1 MSSEKST
8 SGAVYTCPMHPEV
21 KQDRPGD
28 CPKCGMALES
38 AGVPG
43 EESLDELR
51 DFTRR
56 FAVSAALAIPLL
68 AVSMGPLLGLPL
80 REWLGERAALWTELA
95 LATPVVL
102 WAGWPFFV
110 RGVRSVA
117 NLSPNMFTLIMIG
130 VGAAYGYSVVATVA
144 PGLFP
149 EGFRMEGGAVG
160 VYYEAA
166 AVIIALVLLGQVLE
180 LRARSRTGDAIRAL
194 LDLSPETA
202 RVVRD
207 GAEEVVP
214 LEQVKVGDVL
224 SVLPGEKVPVDGIV
238 TGGVSSVDESMIT
251 GEPLPVEKARGDRVV
266 GATINGQGNLTVEA
280 RQVGSDTVLSR
291 IVEMVSRARGSRA
304 PIQAMADRFA
314 ALFVPAVLLVAAASF
329 VVWSLVGPEP
339 PVTHGLVVAVS
350 VLIIACPCALGL
362 AAPMS
367 VMVAAGRGAEAAV
380 LVRDA
385 ESLERLASVDT
396 LVIDKTGT
404 LTAGKPKVVS
414 VAAAEGRGEEEVL
427 GLAARLA
434 FGSAHPLSQAIARAA
449 RERGLEVSV
458 GVETVSHA
466 GMGVTGT
473 VDGAEVALGNERLLD
488 KVGVGEHGFGAR
500 AEESRSS
507 GETALFV
514 ASGGEVVGMMGLADE
529 VRDDAPE
536 TLRRLREQGLRIVMA
551 TGDSAR
557 TAEAVAKG
565 LGIEEIHP
573 EVMPEDKAALVRS
586 LQGQGGKV
594 AMAGD
599 GINDAPALAQADV
612 GIAMGSGSDVAIES
626 AGITLMGGDLKGI
639 VRARNLAVA
648 TVSNIRQNLL
658 FAFGY
663 NSLGVPVAAGV
674 LYPLIGVFLSPMIA
688 AAAMSLSSVSVVWN
702 ALRLKGV
709 SLD

>member
-1 MSSEKST
+1 
-8 SGAVYTCPMHPEV
+8 MHPEV

-43 EESLDELR
+43 EESLEELR

-80 REWLGERAALWTELA
+80 REWLGERAAVWTELA

-280 RQVGSDTVLSR
+280 SQVGSDTVLSR

-414 VAAAEGRGEEEVL
+414 VAAAEGRGEDEVL

-488 KVGVGEHGFGAR
+488 KVGAGEHGFGAR
-500 AEESRSS
+500 AEESRGS